1 MWYYWWWWGI
11 HLSLLCFIFT
21 YGTPTPLWN
30 CPNFRSQPGKI
41 HQSPRRANVPEA
53 VCSTVKW
60 KKKRSK
66 NAGKPWQNPCEI
78 HVKSVLTSKSKAIQC
93 DSPQATSLTRTWMR
107 WLSRLS
113 GFFWLPTCL
122 WVEKLYIYCQRCTCG
137 WWVLCL
143 SSFFNSDLSQ
153 SILIAETETIII
165 SSSLVLVLLPFS
177 TQINFP
183 KMLGLF

>member
-122 WVEKLYIYCQRCTCG
+122 VCG
-137 WWVLCL
+137 WRNSISTANAALVVDESCVFLH
-143 SSFFNSDLSQ
+143 SSIVIYHSPS
-153 SILIAETETIII
+153 
-165 SSSLVLVLLPFS
+165 
-177 TQINFP
+177 
-183 KMLGLF
+183 